1 MIQRTAPAG
10 QASTMAPEV
19 GPGLV
24 TDGTQLPFD
33 GAGGSYGD
41 IEGKSMPP

>member
-1 MIQRTAPAG
+1 
-10 QASTMAPEV
+10 MAREV

-33 GAGGSYGD
+33 GAGDAYGGV
-41 IEGKSMPP
+41 EGKTVPPKSFDA